1 MNTPPEAPVDCQ
13 ICSRLVEFRETN
25 KQKFPDFFNGAV
37 PSFGSDDAQLLIVG
51 LAPGLKGANWS
62 GRPFTGDA
70 AGDILYETLTEYG
83 FASGTYK
90 ARSDDGL
97 RLVDTMITNAVRC
110 VPPQN
115 KPLGGEITHC
125 RPFLNARIKQLK
137 GLKVIMA
144 LGRIAHESTLRSQQ
158 KKLADYPFKHCARH
172 ELDDGLVLIDSY
184 HCSRYNLN
192 TRRLTK
198 PMFQDVFD
206 AIDLELDR

>member
-1 MNTPPEAPVDCQ
+1 MNTPPEAPENCQ
-13 ICSRLVEFRETN
+13 ICPRLVEFREDN
-25 KQKFPDFFNGAV
+25 QKKYPDFFNGAV
-37 PSFGSDDAQLLIVG
+37 PSFGSNTARLLIVG

-70 AGDILYETLTEYG
+70 AGDILYETLVEYG

-90 ARSDDGL
+90 ARADDGL
-97 RLVDTMITNAVRC
+97 QLVDVMITNAVRC

-115 KPLGGEITHC
+115 KPLGGEITQC
-125 RPFLNARIKQLK
+125 RPFLKSRIEQNKK
-137 GLKVIMA
+137 LKVIMA
-144 LGRIAHESTLRSQQ
+144 LGRIAHESTLRSQD
-158 KKLADYPFKHCARH
+158 KKLKDYPFKHGTRH
-172 ELDDGLVLIDSY
+172 SLDQGIVLIDSY

-206 AIDLELDR
+206 AIREELD